1 MSTPTDT
8 RTVTAIAAATWGRS
22 IPTIGLPLRT
32 PMQPGDAASTLVRG
46 R

>member
-8 RTVTAIAAATWGRS
+8 RTVTAIAAATRGRS
-22 IPTIGLPLRT
+22 IPTTGLPLHT
-32 PMQPGDAASTLVRG
+32 PMQPGDAASAVERG